1 MVGMISSAPACPS
14 LPHIN
19 LCPSPPQIDEGN
31 MVGMIS
37 IKDVVH
43 VMLKEHRWASC
54 YCCAS
59 FSATPGLGQP
69 DGLVVM
75 LKEHR
80 CAPPAPPLVSCLVRV
95 QFGWLLAMLKAAQVL
110 SGVMR
115 CFASLR
121 NRAACAG
128 MCVAVSGCARGA
140 AQLVA
145 SCRAWSR
152 ARTQGAHQLAII
164 TSAPDPLNPPY
175 CCYVSQGG
183 GGPHGGVHPGHL
195 LSTRQLRSGPA
206 SLLAALAPGPAAAH
220 HACPGQPASQP
231 RRGWVG
237 TTACGA
243 CLPCCRCRRRRLQ
256 VPEAPPWP
264 APTRGS
270 AAPRSRLSFAPRP
283 EAPAASLLAA
293 HPPGVP

>member
-69 DGLVVM
+69 HGLVVM

-80 CAPPAPPLVSCLVRV
+80 CAPPAPLLVSCLVRV
-95 QFGWLLAMLKAAQVL
+95 QAGWLLAMLKAAQVL

-121 NRAACAG
+121 TRAACAG
-128 MCVAVSGCARGA
+128 MCVAVWGCARGA

-164 TSAPDPLNPPY
+164 TSTPDPLNPHY
-175 CCYVSQGG
+175 CCYVLQGG
-183 GGPHGGVHPGHL
+183 GGPHGGVHPGHV
-195 LSTRQLRSGPA
+195 LSTRQLRSRP
-206 SLLAALAPGPAAAH
+206 
-220 HACPGQPASQP
+220 SQP
-231 RRGWVG
+231 SGG
-237 TTACGA
+237 TSAWPSCGA
-243 CLPCCRCRRRRLQ
+243 PC
-256 VPEAPPWP
+256 VPWP
-264 APTRGS
+264 AC
-270 AAPRSRLSFAPRP
+270 
-283 EAPAASLLAA
+283 
-293 HPPGVP
+293 